1 VKLVIGIDESGFGP
15 RLGPLVI
22 AASAFA
28 TRDDLGAREL
38 YRCLSGPVC
47 RARRKRPGARL
58 VVDDSKLVFHFGQDL
73 ALLEGPLTAFLACRE
88 RGAAT
93 ELGDFFTHEQS
104 LCGDLRQHP
113 WYDAEFRRRPVVPP
127 DVGAVQR
134 LNSAFARH
142 EMRFLGFAVTLV
154 LEAEWNVM
162 LRALQNKAAVHARL
176 VLQLLSRLLED
187 LSWTSSEVHIDRLGG
202 RVYYEGVLGATFPLQ
217 PLRAVSERPQDS
229 CYELRLGGR
238 PLAVGFHTRG
248 DARYLPIALSSM
260 AAKYLREQ
268 FMGDLNRYFGERLPG
283 LRPTAGYYGDG
294 TRFVNEIAPLMPALG
309 LDRTRLVRVR

>member
-1 VKLVIGIDESGFGP
+1 VKLVIGIDEAGFGP

-28 TRDDLGAREL
+28 TPDDVPAREL
-38 YRCLSGPVC
+38 YQRLRGPLC
-47 RARRKRPGARL
+47 RARSKRPGERL
-58 VVDDSKLVFHFGQDL
+58 VVDDSKQVYHFGQDL
-73 ALLEGPLTAFLACRE
+73 ALLEAPLLAFLACRE
-88 RGAAT
+88 TGAAT
-93 ELGDFFTHEQS
+93 CLGEFFHHQDS
-104 LCGDLRQHP
+104 LYGDLRAHP
-113 WYDAEFRRRPVVPP
+113 WYDAEFRRRPLGQP
-127 DVGAVQR
+127 DGAAVER
-134 LNSAFARH
+134 LNHAFARH

-162 LRALQNKAAVHARL
+162 WHSLQNKAAVHASL
-176 VLQLLSRLLED
+176 VLKLLARMLEE
-187 LSWTSSEVHIDRLGG
+187 LSWTGSEVHIDRLGG
-202 RVYYEGVLGATFPLQ
+202 RVYYEGVLAATFPLQ
-217 PLRAVSERPQDS
+217 PLRAVRERPQS
-229 CYELRLGGR
+229 SSYELRLGGR
-238 PLAVGFHTRG
+238 PLSVGFHTHG